1 MGSGAWDFGCHQIKI
16 FSAFG
21 GRFQSNP
28 SIGWWTP
35 PHQLLPV
42 CRFKPPSI
50 ILAATFLLP
59 YGNLIVFLIKESNEK
74 LPMKKLSSRPSTK
87 AFTLIELLVVI
98 AIIAILAAMLL
109 PVLSKAKEKAR
120 RINCL
125 NNVHQIEIAIN
136 SYTVDSKDKLPV
148 ITANS
153 GAAWAWDL
161 PNSAADIMLNSGLTK
176 KALFDP
182 GTEPRFTDKE
192 NWLPATP
199 RVVGDCLWD
208 FNNIVE
214 GGTAGFHI
222 VGYALAFSGPSSL
235 LNLTNQN
242 KTLQAELI
250 TMGAKSILVPVA
262 ERVLVAD
269 AILSVGGTTPGYSNP
284 ANNYTSIPGGFAAHG
299 QNPYPHTSPHITTG
313 GLPAGGSAGYK
324 DGHAEWHKF
333 GVPTVMSP
341 RTTGGQVFWW

>member
-1 MGSGAWDFGCHQIKI
+1 
-16 FSAFG
+16 
-21 GRFQSNP
+21 
-28 SIGWWTP
+28 
-35 PHQLLPV
+35 
-42 CRFKPPSI
+42 
-50 ILAATFLLP
+50 
-59 YGNLIVFLIKESNEK
+59 
-74 LPMKKLSSRPSTK
+74 
-87 AFTLIELLVVI
+87 
-98 AIIAILAAMLL
+98 
-109 PVLSKAKEKAR
+109 
-120 RINCL
+120 L

-153 GAAWAWDL
+153 QAAWAWDL
-161 PNSAADIMLNSGLTK
+161 PNPAADIMLNSGLTK

-222 VGYALAFSGPSSL
+222 VGYALAFNGFDAKSASPLQNNSFL
-235 LNLTNQN
+235 DPTNQN
-242 KTLQAELI
+242 KTLQAESI
-250 TMGAKSILVPVA
+250 TMGAKSILVSVA

-269 AILSVGGTTPGYSNP
+269 AILSGGGATPGYSNP
-284 ANNYTSIPGGFAAHG
+284 ANNYTSIPGGFAARG
-299 QNPYPHTSPHITTG
+299 QNPYPHTSPHITKG

-341 RTTGGQVFWW
+341 RTISGPPFWW

>member
-1 MGSGAWDFGCHQIKI
+1 
-16 FSAFG
+16 
-21 GRFQSNP
+21 
-28 SIGWWTP
+28 
-35 PHQLLPV
+35 
-42 CRFKPPSI
+42 
-50 ILAATFLLP
+50 
-59 YGNLIVFLIKESNEK
+59 
-74 LPMKKLSSRPSTK
+74 MKQLSSRPSSK

-148 ITANS
+148 ITFGS

-222 VGYALAFSGPSSL
+222 VGYALAFAGPSSL

-242 KTLQAELI
+242 KTLQAEI
-250 TMGAKSILVPVA
+250 TMGATSILVPVA

-269 AILSVGGTTPGYSNP
+269 AILSGGGATPGYAHP
-284 ANNYTSIPGGFAAHG
+284 ENNYTSIGGGFTVKGAT
-299 QNPYPHTSPHITTG
+299 YPHTSPHITKG

-341 RTTGGQVFWW
+341 RTTGGSVFWW

>member
-1 MGSGAWDFGCHQIKI
+1 
-16 FSAFG
+16 
-21 GRFQSNP
+21 
-28 SIGWWTP
+28 
-35 PHQLLPV
+35 
-42 CRFKPPSI
+42 
-50 ILAATFLLP
+50 
-59 YGNLIVFLIKESNEK
+59 
-74 LPMKKLSSRPSTK
+74 MKQLSSRPSSK

-148 ITANS
+148 ITAGS

-161 PNSAADIMLNSGLTK
+161 PNSAADIMLTSGLTK

-182 GTEPRFTDKE
+182 GTAPRFTDKE

-222 VGYALAFSGPSSL
+222 VGYALAFNGFDAKSANPLQNNSFL
-235 LNLTNQN
+235 DPTNQN

-250 TMGAKSILVPVA
+250 TVGTKSILVSVA

-269 AILSVGGTTPGYSNP
+269 AILSVGGATPGYSNP
-284 ANNYTSIPGGFAAHG
+284 GNNYASIGTGGFKVNG
-299 QNPYPHTSPHITTG
+299 VVYPHTSPHITKG

-341 RTTGGQVFWW
+341 RTRSGPPFWW

>member
-1 MGSGAWDFGCHQIKI
+1 MKQI
-16 FSAFG
+16 
-21 GRFQSNP
+21 
-28 SIGWWTP
+28 T
-35 PHQLLPV
+35 
-42 CRFKPPSI
+42 
-50 ILAATFLLP
+50 
-59 YGNLIVFLIKESNEK
+59 
-74 LPMKKLSSRPSTK
+74 SSRPSSK

-109 PVLSKAKEKAR
+109 PALSAAKEKAR
-120 RINCL
+120 RLNCL

-161 PNSAADIMLNSGLTK
+161 PNSAADIMLTSGLTK

-182 GTEPRFTDKE
+182 GAEPRFTDQE
-192 NWLPATP
+192 NWNPPVTP
-199 RVVGDCLWD
+199 HVVGDCLWD
-208 FNNIVE
+208 FNNIVD
-214 GGTAGFHI
+214 GGTTGFHI

-235 LNLTNQN
+235 LDATNQN
-242 KTLQAELI
+242 KTLQAE
-250 TMGAKSILVPVA
+250 SISFAALGRSVVVPVSD
-262 ERVLVAD
+262 RVLIAD
-269 AILSVGGTTPGYSNP
+269 AILSPNGGSALPGYAHP
-284 ANNYTSIPGGFAAHG
+284 ANNYTSIGGGFAAHG
-299 QNPYPHTSPHITTG
+299 QNPYPHTSPHITKG

-341 RTTGGQVFWW
+341 RTTGGSVFWW